1 MNVQS
6 KENKSEEKVNYGNLT
21 ELAIRI
27 YALDTKVYELVGSS
41 LGRTFSG
48 DEKKSINGLVELM
61 SKHPQGYKLRGE
73 IALIGNMA
81 RTVKDKEK
89 KSNIDILNFL
99 SNKNGINE
107 NSEEKINHFC

>member
-48 DEKKSINGLVELM
+48 D
-61 SKHPQGYKLRGE
+61 
-73 IALIGNMA
+73 
-81 RTVKDKEK
+81 
-89 KSNIDILNFL
+89 
-99 SNKNGINE
+99 
-107 NSEEKINHFC
+107 